1 MAIGKFFSVERV
13 GYTRV
18 SDAFIDI
25 YADMVN
31 NGFYSVNGSHIEK
44 ATEPNAGELVALK
57 CTITSLVTPAVSTLA
72 VGDRLFLDPK
82 STALA
87 PPQFSGQPRAPMY
100 VYVAAISGT
109 AATGNVTV
117 VSDVHTDF
125 DSTVLN
131 GYDLKEV
138 SAQVALNSPITVD
151 LYKEDTAKKTAS
163 TTKVCTVQ
171 IEKFSNPIVQGTAV
185 ANANVVDQLTGLSK
199 NTNPDSFSFTL
210 EATGDVDPLNNVA
223 IYPLKS
229 DRQSWRVQFV
239 IPEEQKAAGSVATE
253 LQMSY
258 DPDEAKVTI
267 SKITDDTGAITDN
280 VGSMGAQ
287 QPGGVFSATDV
298 NQGFYNRKVRVAKQQ
313 NTYPISYRLTITDRG
328 FFLGMWEGSWST
340 QRAAATNASNYFN
353 WVLVQRPVDRNTG
366 VVLTDGKAPVFMVN
380 GVNYK
385 YYKFVVRE
393 ADILHPTARVSADAN
408 SDDSSMLFNSKN
420 QVVLTEDK
428 TYLLTFPHNL
438 TTPRFRYTEEL
449 DMIGT
454 TSADVVMASQVI
466 QFKTYGERGAR
477 TYSALPPSGA
487 ANTGLRLAVVSAPQ
501 GPWWDTQY
509 DTPELAIPAD
519 PFRTVNDP
527 YPLGDIKAG
536 LTVLPTNSV
545 VALPITDLDGTQRQ
559 LPTYKIIR
567 GEAVL
572 NKLGIVFDQIAGS
585 FSIPGGSIAAGDYTQ
600 TTDIKFTVN
609 AINVEDSGFTSKDF
623 YFTYQP

>member
-1 MAIGKFFSVERV
+1 MAIGKFFSVERI

-31 NGFYSVNGSHIEK
+31 NGFYSINGSHIEK
-44 ATEPNAGELVALK
+44 ATEPNAGQLVALK
-57 CTITSLVTPAVSTLA
+57 CKIATLATPALTVT
-72 VGDRLFLDPK
+72 VGDRLHIDSSL
-82 STALA
+82 LA
-87 PPQFSGQPRAPMY
+87 PPVFSGQKRASLF
-100 VYVAAISGT
+100 VYVTSVSGAT
-109 AATGNVTV
+109 ATGNVTAV
-117 VSDVHTDF
+117 GDVHSDF
-125 DSTVLN
+125 DTSVTG
-131 GYDLKEV
+131 GYDLSEV
-138 SAQVALNSPITVD
+138 SAQVQLNSPVIVDVYKENTTTQKADLTKKVGTITV
-151 LYKEDTAKKTAS
+151 
-163 TTKVCTVQ
+163 
-171 IEKFSNPIVQGTAV
+171 EKFSNPILQGAAIST
-185 ANANVVDQLTGLSK
+185 ANVVDPVTGLSK
-199 NTNPDSFSFTL
+199 STNPDSFSFTL
-210 EATGDVDPLNNVA
+210 EAMGDVDPLNNPAV
-223 IYPLKS
+223 YPLKS
-229 DRQSWRVQFV
+229 DRQPWRVQFI

-253 LQMSY
+253 LQMGY
-258 DPDEAKVTI
+258 DPDAARVTI
-267 SKITDDTGAITDN
+267 SKITSDTGAILDN
-280 VGSMGAQ
+280 IGSMGAA
-287 QPGGVFSATDV
+287 QPGGIFSATDV
-298 NQGFYNRKVRVAKQQ
+298 NQGFYNRKIRVANQSK
-313 NTYPISYRLTITDRG
+313 TYPITYRLTITDRG

-340 QRAAATNASNYFN
+340 QRAAATTASNYFN
-353 WVLVQRPVDRNTG
+353 WVVVQRPVDRNTG

-393 ADILHPTARVSADAN
+393 ADILHPTARVAADSN
-408 SDDSSMLFNSKN
+408 SDDSSMLFNSRN

-449 DMIGT
+449 DMLGT
-454 TSADVVMASQVI
+454 TSADVVMASQEI

-487 ANTGLRLAVVSAPQ
+487 ANTGLRMAVVSAPQ

-509 DTPELAIPAD
+509 DTPALAIPLD
-519 PFRTVNDP
+519 PLRTVNDP
-527 YPLGDIKAG
+527 YPLGDITAG
-536 LTVLPTNSV
+536 QTALTTTSV

-572 NKLGIVFDQIAGS
+572 NKLGIVFDQISGA

-600 TTDIKFTVN
+600 TTEIKFTVN